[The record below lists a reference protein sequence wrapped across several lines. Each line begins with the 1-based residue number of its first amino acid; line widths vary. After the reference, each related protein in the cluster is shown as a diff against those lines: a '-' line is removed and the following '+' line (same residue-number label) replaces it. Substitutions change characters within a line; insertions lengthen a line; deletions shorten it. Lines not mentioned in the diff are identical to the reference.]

1 MCCSWSAGWSVSCG
15 TVRGL
20 VGRLAAVLP
29 ALLVVS
35 CSPLPFPC
43 GSLLSAVCCCCFEE
57 HATRQERPRLP
68 ELGEEPAEGEGEPS
82 TIEKPRMRARL
93 ADQGEPA
100 RPPWEG
106 WRHDPM
112 PPSSPGETPA
122 GPSTL
127 SEAAVPVEGEAE
139 SRPQPRKRHQKRLQ
153 RQSGNA
159 RKASKGPGR
168 AEGSP
173 RQAKEGTL
181 GPESGGRT

>member
-1 MCCSWSAGWSVSCG
+1 MRSVNV
-15 TVRGL
+15 TV
-20 VGRLAAVLP
+20 
-29 ALLVVS
+29 
-35 CSPLPFPC
+35 
-43 GSLLSAVCCCCFEE
+43 
-57 HATRQERPRLP
+57 
-68 ELGEEPAEGEGEPS
+68 
-82 TIEKPRMRARL
+82 RARL
-93 ADQGEPA
+93 VDQGERA

-106 WRHDPM
+106 RRHDPM

-159 RKASKGPGR
+159 RKASKGTGR
-168 AEGSP
+168 AGGSP
-173 RQAKEGTL
+173 RRAKEGTL

>member
-1 MCCSWSAGWSVSCG
+1 MIYGERDRA
-15 TVRGL
+15 
-20 VGRLAAVLP
+20 
-29 ALLVVS
+29 
-35 CSPLPFPC
+35 SPEP
-43 GSLLSAVCCCCFEE
+43 S
-57 HATRQERPRLP
+57 
-68 ELGEEPAEGEGEPS
+68 EEPAEGAGEPR
-82 TIEKPRMRARL
+82 TIERPRMRARL
-93 ADQGEPA
+93 ADQGDPA

-112 PPSSPGETPA
+112 PPSSPGETPT
-122 GPSTL
+122 GPPTL

-173 RQAKEGTL
+173 
-181 GPESGGRT
+181 

>member
-1 MCCSWSAGWSVSCG
+1 
-15 TVRGL
+15 
-20 VGRLAAVLP
+20 
-29 ALLVVS
+29 
-35 CSPLPFPC
+35 
-43 GSLLSAVCCCCFEE
+43 
-57 HATRQERPRLP
+57 
-68 ELGEEPAEGEGEPS
+68 
-82 TIEKPRMRARL
+82 
-93 ADQGEPA
+93 
-100 RPPWEG
+100 
-106 WRHDPM
+106 M

>member
-1 MCCSWSAGWSVSCG
+1 MRSVNV
-15 TVRGL
+15 TV
-20 VGRLAAVLP
+20 
-29 ALLVVS
+29 
-35 CSPLPFPC
+35 
-43 GSLLSAVCCCCFEE
+43 
-57 HATRQERPRLP
+57 
-68 ELGEEPAEGEGEPS
+68 
-82 TIEKPRMRARL
+82 RARL
-93 ADQGEPA
+93 VDQGERA

-106 WRHDPM
+106 RRHDPM
-112 PPSSPGETPA
+112 PPPSPGETPA

>member
-1 MCCSWSAGWSVSCG
+1 MRSVN
-15 TVRGL
+15 
-20 VGRLAAVLP
+20 
-29 ALLVVS
+29 VV
-35 CSPLPFPC
+35 
-43 GSLLSAVCCCCFEE
+43 
-57 HATRQERPRLP
+57 
-68 ELGEEPAEGEGEPS
+68 
-82 TIEKPRMRARL
+82 RARL
-93 ADQGEPA
+93 VDQGERA

-106 WRHDPM
+106 RRHDPM

-127 SEAAVPVEGEAE
+127 SEAAVPAGEAE

>member
-1 MCCSWSAGWSVSCG
+1 
-15 TVRGL
+15 
-20 VGRLAAVLP
+20 
-29 ALLVVS
+29 
-35 CSPLPFPC
+35 
-43 GSLLSAVCCCCFEE
+43 
-57 HATRQERPRLP
+57 
-68 ELGEEPAEGEGEPS
+68 
-82 TIEKPRMRARL
+82 MRARL

-112 PPSSPGETPA
+112 P
-122 GPSTL
+122 PSTL

-181 GPESGGRT
+181 GPESGERT